1 MTNKKIRSS
10 AKMFV
15 VALPI
20 VLMLVSIALYQAY
33 FTGNPSLDPP
43 GNTQQLQLVGQYSNT
58 TEPSLTL
65 SNVGNSQLTILQ
77 VVFDGRPLSQGV
89 IGGAVPMFGSNNSS
103 SFCEVSTNSL
113 IFPQAQHW
121 NMDTGGLCS
130 ATILPNGVA
139 TLYLGVF
146 ADTQTTNI
154 LLIFTD
160 EGNYSFFL

>member
-1 MTNKKIRSS
+1 MTNRNIRAS
-10 AKMFV
+10 AKLFV
-15 VALPI
+15 VVIPI
-20 VLMLVSIALYQAY
+20 VLMLASIALYQVY
-33 FTGNPSLDPP
+33 FTGNPSQDPP
-43 GNTQQLQLVGQYSNT
+43 LNTQQLQLVGGYSNT
-58 TEPSLTL
+58 IEPSLTL
-65 SNVGNSQLTILQ
+65 SDVGNSQLTILQ
-77 VVFDGRPLSQGV
+77 VVFDGRPLSQGI
-89 IGGAVPMFGSNNSS
+89 IGGAVPMFGMDNNS

-146 ADTQTTNI
+146 SETQSSNI

-160 EGNYSFFL
+160 KGNYSFFL